1 MTLALYRRYRPASFS
16 ELIGQEHVTGPLSRS
31 LETQTVHHAFLFSG
45 PRGCG
50 KTSSARILARSL
62 NCAKGPTPNPC
73 GECQSCIDLTPNG
86 AGSVDVIEIDA
97 ATHGKVDNARELR
110 ESAAF
115 VPVNSRFKIYIID
128 EAHELSTDAQNAL
141 LKLVEEP
148 PEHLKFVFATTQPEK
163 IPSTIKSRTHHYPF
177 RLVGLDVLS
186 AHLAEVSEKESIPCE
201 PAALTLISTAAEG
214 SVRDSL
220 SLLSQLASGMPKE
233 GLTVGFVSAQLG
245 LTPSHLIEETLSSL
259 STGDGA
265 SLFKTVDTVIS
276 AGIEP
281 RRFAIDLLGAL
292 RDAIFFN
299 TGVKS
304 VDSKQLSTIDA
315 ALLSNLTNKLPAS
328 VVTAMANAVAT
339 GVAELRGTVAP
350 RLQLELLAAKLLM
363 LAEPNP
369 PAKSNEPARAPEK
382 PTTAPAQPKTDA
394 PKNPAPKTPLTKT
407 PAPATPTKPASLD
420 LATIRAHWPAIID
433 GLMNRRAT
441 WMIFTHAEP
450 KSVTGST
457 VSIGL
462 PDLGRTTAAQK
473 SPHLEVLTET
483 ISSVLNQPITVEF
496 VHDPSMGVTDNS
508 SQGSSK
514 QAAGRTT
521 EQNDSTQIEETS
533 SDAVVGVKLVEQTL
547 GATRIAEY
555 EDT

>member
-1 MTLALYRRYRPASFS
+1 MNLALYRRYRPASFS

-73 GECQSCIDLTPNG
+73 GECQSCVDLTPNG

-115 VPVNSRFKIYIID
+115 VPVNARFKIYIID

-148 PEHLKFVFATTQPEK
+148 PAHLKFVFATTQPEK

-177 RLVGLDVLS
+177 RLVSLDVLS
-186 AHLAEVSEKESIPCE
+186 AHLAEVSKKESIPYE

-233 GLTVGFVSAQLG
+233 GLTVEFVSAQLG
-245 LTPSHLIEETLSSL
+245 LTPSHLIEETFSSL

-265 SLFKTVDTVIS
+265 SLFKTVDAVIS

-292 RDAIFFN
+292 RDAILFN

-304 VDSKQLSTIDA
+304 VDSNQLSTIDA
-315 ALLSNLTNKLPAS
+315 AVLSNLTNKLPAS

-339 GVAELRGTVAP
+339 GVAELRGAVAP

-369 PAKSNEPARAPEK
+369 PAKSNAPVAAPAK
-382 PTTAPAQPKTDA
+382 TTTAPTQPKTDSPKTAA
-394 PKNPAPKTPLTKT
+394 PTTDAPKTPT
-407 PAPATPTKPASLD
+407 PAKPTKPAALD
-420 LATIRAHWPAIID
+420 LATVRAHWPAIID

-457 VSIGL
+457 VSVGL

-508 SQGSSK
+508 SQGASK

>member
-186 AHLAEVSEKESIPCE
+186 AHLAEVSEKESIPYE

-233 GLTVGFVSAQLG
+233 GLTVDFVSAQLG

-292 RDAIFFN
+292 RDAILFN

-315 ALLSNLTNKLPAS
+315 AVLSKLTNKLPAS
-328 VVTAMANAVAT
+328 VITAMANAVAT
-339 GVAELRGTVAP
+339 GVAELRGAVAP

-363 LAEPNP
+363 LADPNP
-369 PAKSNEPARAPEK
+369 PTKSN
-382 PTTAPAQPKTDA
+382 APAPAPAITTTPTAAPKIAAPKT
-394 PKNPAPKTPLTKT
+394 PAPKTAAPKT
-407 PAPATPTKPASLD
+407 TAPATPTKPTPLD
-420 LATIRAHWPAIID
+420 LATVRAHWPAIID

-462 PDLGRTTAAQK
+462 PDLGRTIAAQK